1 MPAPDPTSRYHGQA
15 TVTVPTPDGG
25 TRLLGTPRVAPAP
38 RGDGAARHVRP
49 GDRLDLLARA
59 MLGDTTQWWRIADA
73 NPVADATLL
82 EEPGRTIDLPGG

>member
-1 MPAPDPTSRYHGQA
+1 
-15 TVTVPTPDGG
+15 
-25 TRLLGTPRVAPAP
+25 VAPAP
-38 RGDGAARHVRP
+38 RGGGASHEVRP

>member
-1 MPAPDPTSRYHGQA
+1 MPAPDPTSRYRDQA
-15 TVTVPTPDGG
+15 TVTVPAPGGG
-25 TRLLGTPRVAPAP
+25 TRVLGTPRVAPAP
-38 RGDGAARHVRP
+38 PGGGAAHEVRP

-59 MLGDTTQWWRIADA
+59 LLGDSTQWWRIADA